1 MIGEHVDYAL
11 FGVLPA
17 AIENQMAI
25 AIRATPD
32 SKGSITVSNLDPEYT
47 EATFSA
53 SKDNVGNWGLVIDQ
67 KALRWESYVK
77 AGYLVGPWY
86 LHSNEVS
93 DWIVC
98 RAFWNDSLRD
108 Q

>member
-32 SKGSITVSNLDPEYT
+32 SKGSITVSNLDPKYT

-53 SKDNVGNWGLVIDQ
+53 SKDSVGNWGLAIDQ

-86 LHSNEVS
+86 SYGNKVS
-93 DWIVC
+93 DWFI
-98 RAFWNDSLRD
+98 
-108 Q
+108 